1 MKSFL
6 PRILRC
12 AQHRFNADWARILSG
27 RKNQKSV
34 LIRVNP
40 WQRSWVILATSVA
53 ALLLLAAC
61 GASVAGPMAPV
72 TVNVTPVAGVA
83 ERCNGN
89 FVAHTLDHITSVP
102 GGNDVRMF
110 EANGGGVAINDLD
123 GDGDLDIVLAN
134 HAGANSILWND
145 GAQQFRREPLGEGDA
160 RAANIVDLDGDG
172 WLDIVFTRTSSA
184 PNYWRNLGHGRFA
197 RELLHGVDK
206 PLYAINWAD
215 LDRDGDL
222 DFVAATYDAA
232 LLATF
237 GHEFLSSNQAGVYV
251 YTNDDGT
258 FRAQR
263 LVEQAQAL
271 ALALVD
277 LNGDG
282 RLDIQVGNDF
292 AVPDFV
298 WYWSADGWLPQEP
311 YDTTTHSTMSLDFA
325 DIDNNGRR
333 ELFAS
338 DMHPYQEDSETMAA
352 WEPVMG
358 AMMDDPHP
366 PDDPQTMA
374 NVLQMGD
381 GASWH
386 DAAGALGIAA
396 TGWSWSSKFG
406 DLDQDGFV
414 DLYVVNGFIEK
425 NTFAHLPDHELVEE
439 NQVFRNEAGTGFQ
452 PMPRWNLGATGSGRG
467 MSMADLDG
475 DGDLDIVVNNL
486 RGPAQLFENQL
497 CRGASL
503 QVDLFWP
510 GSGNERAIGAA
521 LVLHRGDNSYYRD
534 VKAASG
540 YLSGDPARIHF
551 GLPDGADLRLEIV
564 WPDGKTSRVDDP
576 RPNSLV
582 TVTRR

>member
-1 MKSFL
+1 M
-6 PRILRC
+6 
-12 AQHRFNADWARILSG
+12 
-27 RKNQKSV
+27 
-34 LIRVNP
+34 
-40 WQRSWVILATSVA
+40 A
-53 ALLLLAAC
+53 ALLLLVAC
-61 GASVAGPMAPV
+61 GASVDEAMAPV
-72 TVNVTPVAGVA
+72 AAEVAPVALTA

-89 FVAHTLDHITSVP
+89 FIAHTLAHTTDVP

-134 HAGANSILWND
+134 HAGPNSILWND
-145 GAQQFRREPLGEGDA
+145 GDLQFRREPLGEGDA
-160 RAANIVDLDGDG
+160 RAANIIDLDDDG
-172 WLDIVFTRTSSA
+172 RLDIIFTRTSSA
-184 PNYWRNLGHGRFA
+184 PNFWHNMGDGIFM
-197 RELLHGVDK
+197 RELLPGVDK

-232 LLATF
+232 LLANF

-251 YTNDDGT
+251 YTNDEGT

-263 LVEQAQAL
+263 LAEQAQAL

-298 WYWSADGWLPQEP
+298 WYWSDEGWLAQEP

-325 DIDNNGRR
+325 DIDNNGQR

-352 WEPVMG
+352 WDPVMSS
-358 AMMDDPHP
+358 MMDDPHP

-374 NVLQMGD
+374 NVLQMAD
-381 GASWH
+381 GAGWH
-386 DAAGALGIAA
+386 DAAAALGVNA

-414 DLYVVNGFIEK
+414 DLYVVNGFMEQT
-425 NTFAHLPDHELVEE
+425 TFAHLPDHELVEE
-439 NQVFRNEAGTGFQ
+439 NQALRNEGGTGFA
-452 PMPRWNLGATGSGRG
+452 PMPRWNLGATASGRG

-486 RGPAQLFENQL
+486 RAPAQLFENQL
-497 CRGASL
+497 CGGHSL

-521 LVLHRGDNSYYRD
+521 LVLHSEEGSYYRD
-534 VKAASG
+534 LKAASG
-540 YLSGDPARIHF
+540 YLSGDPARVHF
-551 GLPDGADLRLEIV
+551 GLPAGTNLTLEII
-564 WPDGKTSRVDDP
+564 WPDGLHSTITDLPID
-576 RPNSLV
+576 SLV
-582 TVTRR
+582 TVTRP

>member
-1 MKSFL
+1 
-6 PRILRC
+6 
-12 AQHRFNADWARILSG
+12 
-27 RKNQKSV
+27 
-34 LIRVNP
+34 
-40 WQRSWVILATSVA
+40 
-53 ALLLLAAC
+53 
-61 GASVAGPMAPV
+61 MAPV
-72 TVNVTPVAGVA
+72 AAEVAPVALTA

-89 FVAHTLDHITSVP
+89 FIAHTLAHTTDVP

-134 HAGANSILWND
+134 HAGPNSILWND
-145 GAQQFRREPLGEGDA
+145 GDLQFRREPLGEGDA
-160 RAANIVDLDGDG
+160 RAANIIDLDDDG
-172 WLDIVFTRTSSA
+172 RLDIVFTRTSSA
-184 PNYWRNLGHGRFA
+184 PNFWHNMGDGIFM
-197 RELLHGVDK
+197 RELLPGVDK

-232 LLATF
+232 LLANF

-251 YTNDDGT
+251 YTNDEGT

-263 LVEQAQAL
+263 LAEQAQAL

-298 WYWSADGWLPQEP
+298 WYWSDEGWLAQEP

-325 DIDNNGRR
+325 DIDNNGQR

-352 WEPVMG
+352 WDPVMSS
-358 AMMDDPHP
+358 MMDDPHP

-374 NVLQMGD
+374 NVLQMAD
-381 GASWH
+381 GAGWH
-386 DAAGALGIAA
+386 DAAAALGVNA

-414 DLYVVNGFIEK
+414 DLYVVNGFMEQT
-425 NTFAHLPDHELVEE
+425 TFAHLPDHELVEE
-439 NQVFRNEAGTGFQ
+439 NQALRNEGGTGFA
-452 PMPRWNLGATGSGRG
+452 PMPRWNLGATASGRG

-486 RGPAQLFENQL
+486 RAPAQLFENQL
-497 CRGASL
+497 CGGHSL

-510 GSGNERAIGAA
+510 GSGNERAISAA
-521 LVLHRGDNSYYRD
+521 LVLHSEEGSYYRD
-534 VKAASG
+534 LKAASG
-540 YLSGDPARIHF
+540 YLSGDPARVHF
-551 GLPDGADLRLEIV
+551 GLPAGANLTLEII
-564 WPDGKTSRVDDP
+564 WPDGLHSTITDLPID
-576 RPNSLV
+576 SLV
-582 TVTRR
+582 TVTRP